1 MITIQIGAPLK
12 KIQYSSKFRLV
23 AYFEHGDAN
32 QNTETEV
39 FYDACDRRELERD
52 IRALRFMLSDLYPAE
67 WVPKDQVSA
76 LTEFL
81 GKDVDSFRD
90 SFHVRDLDS
99 SGNFYARL
107 TGFNVTFIDSLGIE
121 YGIDYTLEGEKNV

>member
-1 MITIQIGAPLK
+1 MIRIQIGAPLK

-23 AYFEHGDAN
+23 AYLEHGDAY
-32 QNTETEV
+32 QTTESEV
-39 FYDACDRRELERD
+39 FYDACDRHELERD
-52 IRALRFMLSDLYPAE
+52 IRGLRFMLSDPYPPAWE
-67 WVPKDQVSA
+67 PKDQVNA

-121 YGIDYTLEGEKNV
+121 YEVDYTLEGEQHV